1 VAWPPPWALN
11 PQSWAQGSQRSGPIR
26 SLVSWPAGLQ
36 GGAGHGP
43 PRSAFDRAL
52 GEPTHH
58 NLLESDPPCRNESL
72 TLTKCGHG
80 PSWTTLVAG
89 IREYE
94 ITC

>member
-1 VAWPPPWALN
+1 MCVGCLN
-11 PQSWAQGSQRSGPIR
+11 LQGSHLLRSHISIMPSAR
-26 SLVSWPAGLQ
+26 SRPW
-36 GGAGHGP
+36 
-43 PRSAFDRAL
+43 SASVCLRPSL

-58 NLLESDPPCRNESL
+58 NLLESDPAYRNAPM